1 MQYLPSSYP
10 CYVSQCKDV
19 RNLERKA
26 AVGLLASFHLPI
38 TKKVQEAR
46 YIRNLK
52 EKENSYVQ

>member
-1 MQYLPSSYP
+1 MQYLLSSYLY
-10 CYVSQCKDV
+10 YVSQCKDV

-38 TKKVQEAR
+38 TKKAQEAR
-46 YIRNLK
+46 YIRNLM